1 MRMRWKAAAMMLTVL
16 AAVAGCGQ
24 DATAPD
30 AAAVRPRFDVDIPIS
45 EWTDSVPGDTVFGG
59 YYGSGHR
66 ADSGEG
72 DGNDTTTTNP

>member
-16 AAVAGCGQ
+16 AGVAGCSQ

-30 AAAVRPRFDVDIPIS
+30 AAAVRPRFDANFPIS
-45 EWTDSVPGDTVFGG
+45 EWADSIPGDTVFGG

-66 ADSGEG
+66 TDSG
-72 DGNDTTTTNP
+72 GNDSTTTNP